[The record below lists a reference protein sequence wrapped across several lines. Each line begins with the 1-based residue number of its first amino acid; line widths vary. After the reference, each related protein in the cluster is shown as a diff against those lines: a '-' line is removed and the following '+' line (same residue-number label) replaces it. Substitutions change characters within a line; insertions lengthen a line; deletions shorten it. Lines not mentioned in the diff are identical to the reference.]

1 MSEPSTPLMRQ
12 YSAIKKE
19 HPNALLFFRLGDFY
33 ELFFDD
39 AILAAR
45 ELQITLTSRNKE
57 KGVNIPMCGVPYHAA
72 EGYIAKLIRRGFKV
86 AVCEQVEDPRLATK
100 LVRREVTRV
109 VTPGTAADSSLN
121 AEENN
126 FLAAVATVGDRVG
139 FAALDLSTGEFRAT
153 EFAGES
159 AGRRIQEELEQL
171 RPKEMLYGSS
181 APLLEHASSTQ
192 LGSFATLNGRDTPHS
207 TGTAPVARIS
217 GFGWAETPLDD
228 WIFAPD
234 HAIPLVENHF
244 GVLSLEGFGL
254 AGKQAAASAAGAI
267 LYYIRSTQ
275 RGTLD
280 HVDRI
285 GFYERQNCLVLDAV
299 TVRNLELIEPLFA
312 GTDAG
317 VTLIRCLDATITPM
331 GKRLLRMWMLR
342 PSLDRTEIEARL
354 DAVDVQVKD
363 IVGREELRR
372 SLDGILDLE
381 RLLSRVTLETANPRD
396 VLALGASLGKL
407 PKVRGVLAGLLAPRL
422 AMLHAAIDEL
432 GDLRG
437 KIESMLAP
445 EPPLT
450 LNDGGVIAA
459 GIDKDLDELRD
470 LSHNSKQYLAQ
481 VETRER
487 ERTGIGSLKVK
498 FNSIFGYYIEIS
510 KANLHHAPTDYE
522 RKQTLV
528 NAERFTTPEL
538 KEYESKILDAQ
549 EKIVEIERRLFAEL
563 RSAIAAEAKRIRQTA
578 LALAEVDVLGSLA
591 HIAALRNYCRPKFEA
606 DNSDQTAD
614 LEIVEGRHPV
624 IELQEMTIGND
635 RFVPNDLFLNS
646 KTHNIVV
653 LTGPNMGGKSTYLR
667 QAALI
672 VIMAQM
678 GSFVP
683 ARSVR
688 MGIVDRVFTRI
699 GASDNV
705 ARGRST
711 FMVEMTETAAI
722 LHTATPRSLILL
734 DEVGRGTST
743 YDGLAIAWAAVEYLH
758 ARVRAKTLFATHY
771 FELTELAEQLSGVK
785 NYHVSVKETGGSV
798 VFLRRVEPGA
808 ADRSYGIEVAKLA
821 GLPNEVVVRA
831 REVLAEHESSEH
843 RLSGHL
849 TPGSAPERPAQLTIF
864 TPLSQPV
871 LEKLREADLD
881 RMTPLE
887 ALNLLA
893 ELKKADWQKRWQRR
907 TQLIHASGQLLIVG
921 FDGTEM
927 SPRLAS
933 LLAKIAPAGVILF
946 ARNIKGV
953 EQTHTLLREC
963 QKCVAMPL
971 FTCVDLEGG
980 TVDRFRNVLGTAP
993 SPAEVFATG
1002 SRALYRK
1009 HGRVIGENCRAL
1021 GFNVDFAP
1029 VLDLAFAAS
1038 RSVMSSRAVSD
1049 DPKQV
1054 VVYARE
1060 FLQGL
1065 RDAGVLGCGKH
1076 FPWAG

>member
-12 YSAIKKE
+12 YAAIKKE

-39 AILAAR
+39 AVLAAR

-57 KGVNIPMCGVPYHAA
+57 KGVAIPMCGVPYHAA
-72 EGYIAKLIRRGFKV
+72 EVYISKLIRRGFKV
-86 AVCEQVEDPRLATK
+86 AVCEQVEDPRLAKK

-153 EFAGES
+153 EFGGEP

-171 RPKEMLYGSS
+171 RPREMLYGSS
-181 APLLEHASSTQ
+181 APLLERAAGVQ
-192 LGSFATLNGRDTPHS
+192 MRSFAALDPSTSRRAGGRDAPPS
-207 TGTAPVARIS
+207 TGTAPVARVA
-217 GFGWAETPLDD
+217 GGGWAETPLDD

-234 HAIPLVENHF
+234 HAIPLLENHF

-254 AGKQAAASAAGAI
+254 AGKRAAASAAGAI

-317 VTLIRCLDATITPM
+317 VTLFRCMDATVTPM
-331 GKRLLRMWMLR
+331 GKRLLRTWMLR
-342 PSLDRTEIEARL
+342 PSLDRAEIEGRL
-354 DAVDVQVKD
+354 DAVEVQVKD
-363 IVGREELRR
+363 TVRREELRR

-396 VLALGASLGKL
+396 VLALAASLARI
-407 PKVRGVLAGLLAPRL
+407 PKVRTVLAGLSALRL
-422 AMLHAAIDEL
+422 GALHGVIDEL
-432 GDLRG
+432 GDLRE
-437 KIESMLAP
+437 KIDGTLVP
-445 EPPLT
+445 EPPIT
-450 LNDGGVIAA
+450 LSDGGVIAA
-459 GIDKDLDELRD
+459 GVDKDLDELRD
-470 LSHNSKQYLAQ
+470 LSRNSKQYLAR
-481 VETRER
+481 VEQRER

-510 KANLHHAPTDYE
+510 KANLHLSPADYE

-549 EKIVEIERRLFAEL
+549 EKIVEIERRLFADL

-578 LALAEVDVLGSLA
+578 LALAEVDVLGCLA
-591 HIAALRNYCRPKFEA
+591 HIAALRNYCRPRFDEA
-606 DNSDQTAD
+606 EKTEDVLD

-624 IELQEMTIGND
+624 IELQEMAAGSE
-635 RFVPNDLFLNS
+635 RFVPNDLFLDS
-646 KTHNIVV
+646 SAHNIVV

-683 ARSVR
+683 ARAVR
-688 MGIVDRVFTRI
+688 LGIVDRVFTRI
-699 GASDNV
+699 GASDNL

-722 LHTATPRSLILL
+722 LHTATARSLILL

-743 YDGLAIAWAAVEYLH
+743 YDGLAIAWAAIEYLH

-843 RLSGHL
+843 RLSGQL
-849 TPGSAPERPAQLTIF
+849 TPGSSTEPERPTQLTIF

-871 LEKLREADLD
+871 LEKLREVDLNQL
-881 RMTPLE
+881 TPLE

-893 ELKKADWQKRWQRR
+893 ELKKE
-907 TQLIHASGQLLIVG
+907 I
-921 FDGTEM
+921 
-927 SPRLAS
+927 
-933 LLAKIAPAGVILF
+933 
-946 ARNIKGV
+946 
-953 EQTHTLLREC
+953 
-963 QKCVAMPL
+963 
-971 FTCVDLEGG
+971 
-980 TVDRFRNVLGTAP
+980 
-993 SPAEVFATG
+993 
-1002 SRALYRK
+1002 
-1009 HGRVIGENCRAL
+1009 
-1021 GFNVDFAP
+1021 
-1029 VLDLAFAAS
+1029 
-1038 RSVMSSRAVSD
+1038 
-1049 DPKQV
+1049 
-1054 VVYARE
+1054 
-1060 FLQGL
+1060 
-1065 RDAGVLGCGKH
+1065 
-1076 FPWAG
+1076 

>member
-12 YSAIKKE
+12 YAAVKKE

-39 AILAAR
+39 AVLAAR

-57 KGVNIPMCGVPYHAA
+57 KGVAIPMCGVPYHAA

-86 AVCEQVEDPRLATK
+86 AVCEQVEDPRLAKK

-181 APLLEHASSTQ
+181 APLLERAADVQ
-192 LGSFATLNGRDTPHS
+192 MWSFAAPDGRVARPHTDAHPS

-217 GFGWAETPLDD
+217 GGGWAETPLDD

-234 HAIPLVENHF
+234 HAIPLLENHF

-254 AGKQAAASAAGAI
+254 AGKRAAASAAGAI

-317 VTLIRCLDATITPM
+317 VTLFRALDATVTPM
-331 GKRLLRMWMLR
+331 GKRLLRTWMLR
-342 PSLDRTEIEARL
+342 PSLDRIEIEGRL
-354 DAVDVQVKD
+354 DSVEVQVKD
-363 IVGREELRR
+363 TVRREELRR
-372 SLDGILDLE
+372 AMDGILDLE

-396 VLALGASLGKL
+396 VLALAASLAKI
-407 PKVRGVLAGLLAPRL
+407 PKVRAVLAGLLESRLSEPRL
-422 AMLHAAIDEL
+422 TAVRLTALHGLIDEL
-432 GDLRG
+432 GGLRDT
-437 KIESMLAP
+437 IDRTLVP

-450 LNDGGVIAA
+450 LSDGGVIA
-459 GIDKDLDELRD
+459 GGVDKDLDELRD
-470 LSHNSKQYLAQ
+470 LSRNSKQYLAR
-481 VETRER
+481 VEQRER

-510 KANLHHAPTDYE
+510 KANLHLSPADYE

-563 RSAIAAEAKRIRQTA
+563 RTAIAAEAKRIRQTA
-578 LALAEVDVLGSLA
+578 LALAEVDVLGCLA
-591 HIAALRNYCRPKFEA
+591 HIAALRNYCRPRFDEA
-606 DNSDQTAD
+606 EKVADVLD

-624 IELQEMTIGND
+624 IELQELAAGSE
-635 RFVPNDLFLNS
+635 RFVPNDLFLDS
-646 KTHNIVV
+646 STHNIVV

-683 ARSVR
+683 ARAVR
-688 MGIVDRVFTRI
+688 LGVVDRVFTRI
-699 GASDNV
+699 GASDNL

-722 LHTATPRSLILL
+722 LHTATARSLILL

-743 YDGLAIAWAAVEYLH
+743 YDGLAIAWAAIEYLH
-758 ARVRAKTLFATHY
+758 ARVHAKTLFATHY

-785 NYHVSVKETGGSV
+785 NYHVSVKEAGGSV
-798 VFLRRVEPGA
+798 VFLRRVAPGA

-821 GLPNEVVVRA
+821 GLPNDVVVRA

-849 TPGSAPERPAQLTIF
+849 TPGSSAEPERPTQLTIF

-871 LEKLREADLD
+871 LEKLREVDLN
-881 RMTPLE
+881 RLTPLE

-893 ELKKADWQKRWQRR
+893 ELKRQ
-907 TQLIHASGQLLIVG
+907 I
-921 FDGTEM
+921 E
-927 SPRLAS
+927 
-933 LLAKIAPAGVILF
+933 
-946 ARNIKGV
+946 
-953 EQTHTLLREC
+953 
-963 QKCVAMPL
+963 
-971 FTCVDLEGG
+971 
-980 TVDRFRNVLGTAP
+980 
-993 SPAEVFATG
+993 
-1002 SRALYRK
+1002 
-1009 HGRVIGENCRAL
+1009 
-1021 GFNVDFAP
+1021 
-1029 VLDLAFAAS
+1029 
-1038 RSVMSSRAVSD
+1038 
-1049 DPKQV
+1049 
-1054 VVYARE
+1054 
-1060 FLQGL
+1060 
-1065 RDAGVLGCGKH
+1065 
-1076 FPWAG
+1076 

>member
-12 YSAIKKE
+12 YAAIKKE

-39 AILAAR
+39 AVLAAR

-57 KGVNIPMCGVPYHAA
+57 KGVAIPMCGVPYHAA
-72 EGYIAKLIRRGFKV
+72 EGYISKLIRRGFKV
-86 AVCEQVEDPRLATK
+86 AVCEQVEDPRLAKK

-153 EFAGES
+153 EFVGEL

-171 RPKEMLYGSS
+171 RPREMLYGSS
-181 APLLEHASSTQ
+181 APLLERAGGGQ
-192 LGSFATLNGRDTPHS
+192 LRSFAALDGRDARPHTPL
-207 TGTAPVARIS
+207 ARVS
-217 GFGWAETPLDD
+217 GVGWAETPLDD

-234 HAIPLVENHF
+234 HAIPLLENHF

-254 AGKQAAASAAGAI
+254 AGKRAAASAAGAI

-317 VTLIRCLDATITPM
+317 VTLFRCLDATVTPM
-331 GKRLLRMWMLR
+331 GKRLLRTWMLR
-342 PSLDRTEIEARL
+342 PSLDRAEIDGRL
-354 DAVDVQVKD
+354 DSVEVQVKD
-363 IVGREELRR
+363 TVRREELRR
-372 SLDGILDLE
+372 SLEGILDLE

-396 VLALGASLGKL
+396 VLALAASLGRI
-407 PKVRGVLAGLLAPRL
+407 PKVRTVLAGLSALRL
-422 AMLHAAIDEL
+422 GTLHGVIDEL
-432 GDLRG
+432 GDLRE
-437 KIESMLAP
+437 KIDRTLVP

-450 LNDGGVIAA
+450 LSDGGVIAA
-459 GIDKDLDELRD
+459 GVDKDLDELRD
-470 LSHNSKQYLAQ
+470 LSRNSKQYLAQ
-481 VETRER
+481 VEQRER

-510 KANLHHAPTDYE
+510 KANLHLSPADYE

-538 KEYESKILDAQ
+538 KEFESKILDAQ

-578 LALAEVDVLGSLA
+578 LALAEVDVLGCLA
-591 HIAALRNYCRPKFEA
+591 HIAALRNYCRPRFDEVEKAEDA
-606 DNSDQTAD
+606 GG

-624 IELQEMTIGND
+624 IELQELAAGSE
-635 RFVPNDLFLNS
+635 RFVPNDLFLDSALHNA
-646 KTHNIVV
+646 THNIVV

-683 ARSVR
+683 ARAVR
-688 MGIVDRVFTRI
+688 LGIVDRVFTRI
-699 GASDNV
+699 GASDNL

-722 LHTATPRSLILL
+722 LHTATARSLILL

-743 YDGLAIAWAAVEYLH
+743 YDGLAIAWAAIEYLH
-758 ARVRAKTLFATHY
+758 ARVHAKTLFATHY

-849 TPGSAPERPAQLTIF
+849 TPGAEPERPTQLTIF

-871 LEKLREADLD
+871 LEKLREVDLN
-881 RMTPLE
+881 RLTPLE

-893 ELKKADWQKRWQRR
+893 ELKKE
-907 TQLIHASGQLLIVG
+907 I
-921 FDGTEM
+921 
-927 SPRLAS
+927 
-933 LLAKIAPAGVILF
+933 
-946 ARNIKGV
+946 
-953 EQTHTLLREC
+953 
-963 QKCVAMPL
+963 
-971 FTCVDLEGG
+971 
-980 TVDRFRNVLGTAP
+980 
-993 SPAEVFATG
+993 
-1002 SRALYRK
+1002 
-1009 HGRVIGENCRAL
+1009 
-1021 GFNVDFAP
+1021 
-1029 VLDLAFAAS
+1029 
-1038 RSVMSSRAVSD
+1038 
-1049 DPKQV
+1049 
-1054 VVYARE
+1054 
-1060 FLQGL
+1060 
-1065 RDAGVLGCGKH
+1065 
-1076 FPWAG
+1076 